1 MIRSSMRAVP
11 ASVNVLADNSL
22 KVHFPEKVWAVA
34 PGQLAVFYIEDRVVG
49 SAFIEGNSVL
59 ESGDDT

>member
-11 ASVNVLADNSL
+11 ASVSVLAGNRL
-22 KVHFPEKVWAVA
+22 RVHFPEKVWAVT
-34 PGQLAVFYIEDRVVG
+34 PGQLAVFYMEDRAVG
-49 SAFIEGNSVL
+49 SAFIEGSSVL